1 MRPKLT
7 WNPNLCAV
15 LYRLDLDIIYII
27 IYILIWLSFQYC
39 HLNLLCKNTAKN
51 DVSLLRGAVIAWASS
66 AQLGLYP
73 NWQPASE
80 SPHWVN
86 EVNWAPALPAL
97 WYFCSSKTTR
107 NSHFE
112 AARLTFS
119 AWTFQNAT
127 PPHIA
132 HGQLWQLWDRIS
144 ITKNPGMP
152 LNNWYFFLHAP
163 C

>member
-15 LYRLDLDIIYII
+15 LYRLGLDIIYIYI
-27 IYILIWLSFQYC
+27 YYVYNYIYILIWLSFQYC

-86 EVNWAPALPAL
+86 EVN
-97 WYFCSSKTTR
+97 
-107 NSHFE
+107 
-112 AARLTFS
+112 
-119 AWTFQNAT
+119 
-127 PPHIA
+127 
-132 HGQLWQLWDRIS
+132 
-144 ITKNPGMP
+144 
-152 LNNWYFFLHAP
+152 
-163 C
+163 